1 MKLRL
6 GRKANNNGYQKVD
19 ALNYNGQLNINNIF
33 MLVIS
38 IILILITIIY
48 GLKKLIGLRKY
59 VKKDIYFN
67 ELKKLLKEN
76 DTHIVNATSSY
87 KEAEG
92 VIRVG
97 SFEEL
102 LDARKIVE
110 KKIAELKNRV
120 DKLEKKPKLVIIR
133 IGDDFASGKYV
144 ANKIKRCS
152 EVGIDSQIIHLKE
165 NITQLEVEKTIL
177 KLNEDKDITGILLQ
191 LPIPKHLD
199 EDYLTN
205 LIKDEKD
212 VDGFTIANMGKL
224 SLGLDGN
231 IACTPRGI
239 ITLLKEFDIEI
250 ESKDVLIIN
259 RSNIVG
265 KPLIQMFLKEN
276 ATVTI
281 AHSKTKN
288 LKEKVKLSDIVVT
301 AVGKINFL
309 SADDFSDNTT
319 IIDVSI
325 NFDEFGKMCGDIS
338 KDNYSILIKEKNCNI
353 TPVPNGV
360 GQMTVIELI
369 EQTIEIAEKKENIL

>member
-1 MKLRL
+1 M
-6 GRKANNNGYQKVD
+6 
-19 ALNYNGQLNINNIF
+19 
-33 MLVIS
+33 
-38 IILILITIIY
+38 T
-48 GLKKLIGLRKY
+48 
-59 VKKDIYFN
+59 
-67 ELKKLLKEN
+67 
-76 DTHIVNATSSY
+76 
-87 KEAEG
+87 
-92 VIRVG
+92 
-97 SFEEL
+97 L

-177 KLNEDKDITGILLQ
+177 KLNEDKNVTGILLQ

-231 IACTPRGI
+231 IACTPRGV
-239 ITLLKEFDIEI
+239 ITLLKEFNIDI

-265 KPLIQMFLKEN
+265 KPLAQLFLKEN

-288 LKEKVKLSDIVVT
+288 LKQKIALADIVVS
-301 AVGKINFL
+301 AVGKANFL
-309 SADDFSDNTT
+309 SADDFEDNTT

-325 NFDEFGKMCGDIS
+325 NFNELGKMCGDVN
-338 KDNYSILIKEKNCNI
+338 KEDYDILINEKNCNL

-369 EQTIEIAEKKENIL
+369 EQTIEIAEKIYSI

>member
-1 MKLRL
+1 M
-6 GRKANNNGYQKVD
+6 
-19 ALNYNGQLNINNIF
+19 
-33 MLVIS
+33 
-38 IILILITIIY
+38 T
-48 GLKKLIGLRKY
+48 
-59 VKKDIYFN
+59 
-67 ELKKLLKEN
+67 
-76 DTHIVNATSSY
+76 
-87 KEAEG
+87 
-92 VIRVG
+92 
-97 SFEEL
+97 L

-177 KLNEDKDITGILLQ
+177 KLNEDKNVTGILLQ

-231 IACTPRGI
+231 IACTPRGV
-239 ITLLKEFDIEI
+239 ITLLKEFNIDI

-265 KPLIQMFLKEN
+265 KPLAQLFLKEN

-288 LKEKVKLSDIVVT
+288 LKQKIALSDIVVS
-301 AVGKINFL
+301 AVGKVNFL
-309 SADDFSDNTT
+309 SADDFEDNTT

-325 NFDEFGKMCGDIS
+325 NFNELGKMCGDV
-338 KDNYSILIKEKNCNI
+338 KKEDYDILINEKNCNL

-369 EQTIEIAEKKENIL
+369 EQTIEIAEKIYNI

>member
-1 MKLRL
+1 M
-6 GRKANNNGYQKVD
+6 
-19 ALNYNGQLNINNIF
+19 
-33 MLVIS
+33 
-38 IILILITIIY
+38 T
-48 GLKKLIGLRKY
+48 
-59 VKKDIYFN
+59 
-67 ELKKLLKEN
+67 
-76 DTHIVNATSSY
+76 
-87 KEAEG
+87 
-92 VIRVG
+92 
-97 SFEEL
+97 L

-110 KKIAELKNRV
+110 KKITELKNRV

-152 EVGIDSQIIHLKE
+152 EVGIDSQIIHLEE

-231 IACTPRGI
+231 IACTPRGV
-239 ITLLKEFDIEI
+239 ITLLKEFNIDI

-265 KPLIQMFLKEN
+265 KPLAQLFLKEN

-288 LKEKVKLSDIVVT
+288 LKQKIALADIVVS
-301 AVGKINFL
+301 AVGKVNFL
-309 SADDFSDNTT
+309 SADDFEDNTT

-325 NFDEFGKMCGDIS
+325 NFNELGKMCGDVN
-338 KDNYSILIKEKNCNI
+338 KEDYDILINEKNCNL

-369 EQTIEIAEKKENIL
+369 EQTIEIAEKNI

>member
-1 MKLRL
+1 M
-6 GRKANNNGYQKVD
+6 
-19 ALNYNGQLNINNIF
+19 
-33 MLVIS
+33 
-38 IILILITIIY
+38 T
-48 GLKKLIGLRKY
+48 
-59 VKKDIYFN
+59 
-67 ELKKLLKEN
+67 
-76 DTHIVNATSSY
+76 
-87 KEAEG
+87 
-92 VIRVG
+92 
-97 SFEEL
+97 L

-110 KKIAELKNRV
+110 KKITELKNRI

-152 EVGIDSQIIHLKE
+152 EVGIDSQIIHLEE

-177 KLNEDKDITGILLQ
+177 KLNEDKNVTGILLQ

-338 KDNYSILIKEKNCNI
+338 KDNYSILIEEKNCNI

>member
-1 MKLRL
+1 M
-6 GRKANNNGYQKVD
+6 
-19 ALNYNGQLNINNIF
+19 
-33 MLVIS
+33 
-38 IILILITIIY
+38 T
-48 GLKKLIGLRKY
+48 
-59 VKKDIYFN
+59 
-67 ELKKLLKEN
+67 
-76 DTHIVNATSSY
+76 
-87 KEAEG
+87 
-92 VIRVG
+92 
-97 SFEEL
+97 L

-110 KKIAELKNRV
+110 KKIVELKNRV

-152 EVGIDSQIIHLKE
+152 EIGIDSQIIHLEE

-231 IACTPRGI
+231 IACTPRGV
-239 ITLLKEFDIEI
+239 ITLLKEFNIDI

-265 KPLIQMFLKEN
+265 KPLAQLFLKEN

-288 LKEKVKLSDIVVT
+288 LKQKIALSDIVVS
-301 AVGKINFL
+301 AVGKANFL
-309 SADDFSDNTT
+309 SADDFEDNTT

-325 NFDEFGKMCGDIS
+325 NFNELGKMCGDV
-338 KDNYSILIKEKNCNI
+338 KKEDYDILINEKNCNI

-369 EQTIEIAEKKENIL
+369 EQTIEIAEKIYNI

>member
-1 MKLRL
+1 M
-6 GRKANNNGYQKVD
+6 
-19 ALNYNGQLNINNIF
+19 
-33 MLVIS
+33 
-38 IILILITIIY
+38 T
-48 GLKKLIGLRKY
+48 
-59 VKKDIYFN
+59 
-67 ELKKLLKEN
+67 
-76 DTHIVNATSSY
+76 
-87 KEAEG
+87 
-92 VIRVG
+92 
-97 SFEEL
+97 L

-152 EVGIDSQIIHLKE
+152 EVGIDSQIIHLEE

-177 KLNEDKDITGILLQ
+177 KLNDDKNITGILLQ

-231 IACTPRGI
+231 IACTPRGV
-239 ITLLKEFDIEI
+239 ITLLKEFNIDI

-265 KPLIQMFLKEN
+265 KPLAQLFLKEN

-288 LKEKVKLSDIVVT
+288 LKQKIALSDIVVS
-301 AVGKINFL
+301 AVGKANFL
-309 SADDFSDNTT
+309 SADDFEDNTT

-325 NFDEFGKMCGDIS
+325 NFNELGKMCGDV
-338 KDNYSILIKEKNCNI
+338 KKEDYDILINEKNCNL

-369 EQTIEIAEKKENIL
+369 EQTIEIAEKNI

>member
-1 MKLRL
+1 M
-6 GRKANNNGYQKVD
+6 
-19 ALNYNGQLNINNIF
+19 
-33 MLVIS
+33 
-38 IILILITIIY
+38 T
-48 GLKKLIGLRKY
+48 
-59 VKKDIYFN
+59 
-67 ELKKLLKEN
+67 
-76 DTHIVNATSSY
+76 
-87 KEAEG
+87 
-92 VIRVG
+92 
-97 SFEEL
+97 L

-152 EVGIDSQIIHLKE
+152 EVGIDSQIIHLEE

-231 IACTPRGI
+231 IACTPRGV
-239 ITLLKEFDIEI
+239 ITLLKEFNIDI

-265 KPLIQMFLKEN
+265 KPLAQLFLKEN

-288 LKEKVKLSDIVVT
+288 LKQKIALADIVVS
-301 AVGKINFL
+301 AVGKVNFL
-309 SADDFSDNTT
+309 NADDFEDNTT

-325 NFDEFGKMCGDIS
+325 NFNELGKMCGDVN
-338 KDNYSILIKEKNCNI
+338 KEDYDILINEKNCNL

-369 EQTIEIAEKKENIL
+369 EQTIEIAEKIYNI

>member
-1 MKLRL
+1 M
-6 GRKANNNGYQKVD
+6 
-19 ALNYNGQLNINNIF
+19 
-33 MLVIS
+33 
-38 IILILITIIY
+38 T
-48 GLKKLIGLRKY
+48 
-59 VKKDIYFN
+59 
-67 ELKKLLKEN
+67 
-76 DTHIVNATSSY
+76 
-87 KEAEG
+87 
-92 VIRVG
+92 
-97 SFEEL
+97 L

-177 KLNEDKDITGILLQ
+177 KLNEDKNITGILLQ

-231 IACTPRGI
+231 IACTPRGV
-239 ITLLKEFDIEI
+239 ITLLKEFNIDI

-265 KPLIQMFLKEN
+265 KPLAQLFLKEN

-288 LKEKVKLSDIVVT
+288 LKQKIALSDIVVS
-301 AVGKINFL
+301 AVGKANFL
-309 SADDFSDNTT
+309 SADDFEDNTT

-325 NFDEFGKMCGDIS
+325 NFNELGKMCGDV
-338 KDNYSILIKEKNCNI
+338 KKEDYDILINEKNCNL

-369 EQTIEIAEKKENIL
+369 EQTIEIAEKNI

>member
-1 MKLRL
+1 M
-6 GRKANNNGYQKVD
+6 
-19 ALNYNGQLNINNIF
+19 
-33 MLVIS
+33 
-38 IILILITIIY
+38 T
-48 GLKKLIGLRKY
+48 
-59 VKKDIYFN
+59 
-67 ELKKLLKEN
+67 
-76 DTHIVNATSSY
+76 
-87 KEAEG
+87 
-92 VIRVG
+92 
-97 SFEEL
+97 L

-110 KKIAELKNRV
+110 KKITELKNRI

-177 KLNEDKDITGILLQ
+177 KLNEDKNVTGILLQ

-231 IACTPRGI
+231 IACTPRGV
-239 ITLLKEFDIEI
+239 ITLLKEFNIDI

-265 KPLIQMFLKEN
+265 KPLAQLFLKEN

-288 LKEKVKLSDIVVT
+288 LKQKIALADIVVS
-301 AVGKINFL
+301 AVGKVNFL
-309 SADDFSDNTT
+309 SADDFEDNTT

-325 NFDEFGKMCGDIS
+325 NFNELGKMCGDVN
-338 KDNYSILIKEKNCNI
+338 KEDYDILINEKNCNL

-369 EQTIEIAEKKENIL
+369 EQTIEIAEKNI

>member
-1 MKLRL
+1 M
-6 GRKANNNGYQKVD
+6 
-19 ALNYNGQLNINNIF
+19 
-33 MLVIS
+33 
-38 IILILITIIY
+38 T
-48 GLKKLIGLRKY
+48 
-59 VKKDIYFN
+59 
-67 ELKKLLKEN
+67 
-76 DTHIVNATSSY
+76 
-87 KEAEG
+87 
-92 VIRVG
+92 
-97 SFEEL
+97 L

-152 EVGIDSQIIHLKE
+152 EVGIDSEIIHLEE
-165 NITQLEVEKTIL
+165 NITQLEVEETIL
-177 KLNEDKDITGILLQ
+177 RLNEDKNITGILLQ

-338 KDNYSILIKEKNCNI
+338 KDNYSILIEEKNCNI

>member
-1 MKLRL
+1 M
-6 GRKANNNGYQKVD
+6 
-19 ALNYNGQLNINNIF
+19 
-33 MLVIS
+33 
-38 IILILITIIY
+38 T
-48 GLKKLIGLRKY
+48 
-59 VKKDIYFN
+59 
-67 ELKKLLKEN
+67 
-76 DTHIVNATSSY
+76 
-87 KEAEG
+87 
-92 VIRVG
+92 
-97 SFEEL
+97 L

-152 EVGIDSQIIHLKE
+152 EVGIDSQIIHLEE

-231 IACTPRGI
+231 IACTPRGV
-239 ITLLKEFDIEI
+239 ITLLKEFNIDI

-265 KPLIQMFLKEN
+265 KPLAQLFLKEN

-288 LKEKVKLSDIVVT
+288 LKQKIALADIVVS
-301 AVGKINFL
+301 AVGKANFL
-309 SADDFSDNTT
+309 SADDFEDNTT

-325 NFDEFGKMCGDIS
+325 NFNELGKMCGDV
-338 KDNYSILIKEKNCNI
+338 KKEDYDILINEKNCNL

-369 EQTIEIAEKKENIL
+369 EQTIEIAEKIYNI